1 MLLVYKGEQK
11 QLVTCNVVFEWQ
23 SGYKTVGR
31 GFIELSMVSDL
42 LF

>member
-1 MLLVYKGEQK
+1 MLQLYKGDQQ
-11 QLVTCNVVFEWQ
+11 QLVTRNVVFEWQ